1 MGFKR
6 NLAQKPLKN
15 DIRSVLKMVDICSI
29 IIKINALN
37 SIYEGRFLR
46 KNQYYFKTK

>member
-1 MGFKR
+1 MVFKR

-15 DIRSVLKMVDICSI
+15 DIRNVLKIEDISNR

-46 KNQYYFKTK
+46 KNQYHFKTK

>member
-15 DIRSVLKMVDICSI
+15 DIRNVLKIEDISNR

-37 SIYEGRFLR
+37 SIYEGQFLS
-46 KNQYYFKTK
+46 KKSIEF

>member
-6 NLAQKPLKN
+6 NLAHKPLKN
-15 DIRSVLKMVDICSI
+15 DIRSILKMVDICSI

-37 SIYEGRFLR
+37 SIYEGQFLS
-46 KNQYYFKTK
+46 KKSIEF